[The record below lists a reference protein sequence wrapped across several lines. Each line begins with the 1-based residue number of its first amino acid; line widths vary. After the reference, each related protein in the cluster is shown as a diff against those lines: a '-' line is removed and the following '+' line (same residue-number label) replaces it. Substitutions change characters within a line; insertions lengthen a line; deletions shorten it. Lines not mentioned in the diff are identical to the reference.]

1 MILKK
6 AKVIGMLLFVLIIA
20 SCKKITTEKIV
31 STPTYYSSSNDIVI
45 SKDTLIVGNWDIP
58 TNTILRFESGG
69 HISGTGTIMGGIIAA
84 PLTQSIFDT
93 SITLLNTTLYDN
105 NFSVMWYGAHPTNF
119 DNSNYLQKSI
129 NTCIANGLVNCFIPR
144 GFYKFSKSLKI
155 YKLYKNA
162 YVGVAVRL
170 YGESGFWDD
179 KTTLSY
185 DAITGFALG
194 VQVGKGVEIDHLKII
209 GKFLPPNTV
218 GPIYYNT
225 PFASFGTNLGSS
237 GLVIDYD
244 GTKGSSG
251 STGIKVHDLW
261 VTNFEILYAVSPNG
275 VTNNADI
282 LKFENIQCGDARIGF
297 QSNQAQEKGNT
308 IQGIY
313 SWGKIHTLISIG
325 QSGKYQA
332 GNYTINEGNIA
343 GKCIRLFDIRE
354 AGWFPSAISNLFAES
369 IGSIGSI
376 QCGDSKNKLPTK
388 LSSCNFQFAYVSEAG
403 SQNLLYCNSPFIKF
417 EDCMFRYYGNN
428 DTLHMTGWASFE
440 NCFFSGPVSNPNSG
454 FTIF

>member
-1 MILKK
+1 LKQP
-6 AKVIGMLLFVLIIA
+6 KVIGMLLLVMIIA

-31 STPTYYSSSNDIVI
+31 TAQTYYSSSNDIVI
-45 SKDTLIVGNWDIP
+45 SKDTTINGNWDIP
-58 TNTILRFESGG
+58 TNTVIRFESGG
-69 HISGTGTIMGGIIAA
+69 HISGTGTITGGIIAA

-93 SITLLNTTLYDN
+93 TISLINTTLYN
-105 NFSVMWYGAHPTNF
+105 NDFSVMWYGAHPKNY
-119 DNSNYLQKSI
+119 DNYNYLQKSI
-129 NTCIANGLVNCFIPR
+129 NTCIANGLVNCFIPK
-144 GFYKFSKSLKI
+144 GFYKYSKSLKI
-155 YKLYKNA
+155 FKLYKNN

-185 DAITGFALG
+185 NDLTGFALG
-194 VQVGKGVEIDHLKII
+194 VQVGKGVEIDHLKLI
-209 GKFLPPNTV
+209 GKFLPPITS
-218 GPIYYNT
+218 GPSYYNT
-225 PFASFGTNLGSS
+225 PFASFGTNRGSY
-237 GLVIDYD
+237 GLIIDYD
-244 GTKGSSG
+244 GTKGTSG

-261 VTNFEILYAVSPNG
+261 VTNFEILYSVSPNG

-354 AGWFPSAISNLFAES
+354 AGWFPSSVSNLFAES

-376 QCGDSKNKLPTK
+376 QCGDSKNNLPTK
-388 LSSCNFQFAYVSEAG
+388 ISSCNFQFAYVSEAG
-403 SQNLLYCNSPFIKF
+403 VQNLLNCNSPFIKF

-428 DTLHMTGWASFE
+428 DILHMSGSASFE
-440 NCFFSGPVSNPNSG
+440 NCFFSGPISNPNG
-454 FTIF
+454 NFEIF